1 MARRVRTCPRGPITP
16 GIDVSTY
23 QGVIDWS
30 KVAASGVKFA
40 YIRAGDGMGTD
51 AQFARNWA
59 GAKAAGVLRGA
70 YVYFR
75 ARHGGVEQAQHLLAQ
90 LGKDTG
96 ELPPAI
102 DIETLDGQTAAEV
115 VAQMQAWLGAI
126 GNAIGRNPVVYS
138 GAFWQGNIAS
148 SALSAYALWTPDY
161 SDPHCPGVPLGWT
174 DWKIWQHTS
183 SGSVPGITGRVDLNY
198 FNGSEKELR
207 RFAGQSS
214 VLWRLGLA
222 ILLLGGSYWA
232 WRRYSGGRK
241 RLR

>member
-1 MARRVRTCPRGPITP
+1 MPRRVRTCPRGPVTP

-59 GAKAAGVLRGA
+59 GAKAAGILRGA
-70 YVYFR
+70 YTYYR
-75 ARHGGVEQAQHLLAQ
+75 ARHDGAQQAQKMLAQ
-90 LGKDTG
+90 LGSDPG
-96 ELPPAI
+96 ELPPAC
-102 DIETLDGQTAAEV
+102 DIETLDDQP
-115 VAQMQAWLGAI
+115 VATLLAGVQAWLGAI
-126 GNAIGRNPVVYS
+126 KDATGRTPVIYS
-138 GAFWQGNIAS
+138 GAFWHFNVG
-148 SALSAYALWTPDY
+148 SAAFAEYPLWTPDY
-161 SDPHCPGVPLGWT
+161 SDPRCPGVPKGWAN
-174 DWKIWQHTS
+174 WKIWQHTS
-183 SGSVPGITGRVDLNY
+183 SGVVPGITGRVDMNY
-198 FNGSEKELR
+198 FNGSEAELR
-207 RFAGQSS
+207 SFAGKSS

-222 ILLLGGSYWA
+222 ILLLGGGYWA